1 LNIKLLGVIKTS
13 VLLLT
18 CYFGAT
24 GLLTGQTKS
33 PPRPEGYW
41 LSYFGD
47 NKINS
52 RIGIHSELQLR
63 SFLMPHAMQTLLAR
77 AGLNYYIRP
86 YAMATAG
93 YGYIYSVPSGD
104 EVAGSQLSEHRIWQQ
119 LLLRQKHTHIFMDH
133 RYRLE
138 QRFINNLT
146 THTSQLD
153 HRLRYRFQALFPLYS
168 IDPHLR
174 HWFLAFNNEIMIN
187 LKKEPSRL
195 FDRNRL
201 FAGIGYQV
209 SPRMNFQ
216 LGYLNQYAQV
226 PGNSRPHIDHVLLLA
241 VSYNMDDLMQS
252 LYRKKPE

>member
-1 LNIKLLGVIKTS
+1 MKFLGGIKAPA
-13 VLLLT
+13 LLLT
-18 CYFGAT
+18 CYLGISDPVMA
-24 GLLTGQTKS
+24 QTKTRA
-33 PPRPEGYW
+33 RPEGYW
-41 LSYFGD
+41 LSYSGD

-52 RIGIHSELQLR
+52 RIGIHSEVQLR
-63 SFLMPHAMQTLLAR
+63 SFFMPHAMQSVLTR
-77 AGLNYYIRP
+77 AGLNYYIKP

-93 YGYIYSVPSGD
+93 YGYIYSIPSSD
-104 EVAGSQLSEHRIWQQ
+104 EVSGSELSEHRIWQQ
-119 LLLRQKHTHIFMDH
+119 LLLRQKHTNIFMDH

-174 HWFLAFNNEIMIN
+174 HWFLAFNNEVMIN
-187 LKKEPSRL
+187 LKKETSRL

-209 SPRMNFQ
+209 SPKMNFQ

-226 PGNSRPHIDHVLLLA
+226 PGNSKPHIDHVLLLG

-252 LYRKKPE
+252 FYRKKPEQ